1 MNILFNKSAQ
11 RSQQG
16 VVAILTAL
24 MIAVLI
30 GMGGLT
36 VDLGRLFIVRTEA
49 QSAMDA
55 CALAAAT
62 QLAPGQNNAL
72 ALTKAIAFGRAM
84 SDSTAISS
92 TGVARP
98 LNSLNKVN
106 FQSQSVVPA
115 NVSIKFSNA
124 LGGPYTDPG
133 GAVTFNTA
141 KYARCSYNV
150 TGITA
155 FFAGILGA
163 ATSNSI
169 QAQAAATLSPAISVS
184 AFPVAMCSSPTGNA
198 GNNWGLIPG
207 KWYGADNTGSSNGSY
222 GTGNFGW
229 IDFSTSGTTSG
240 CGNSNGATELQC
252 VIANPA
258 ATPTASIGTQ
268 VGRSGVINGVID
280 AWNTRFGI
288 YSNAFNS
295 TTAPPDTTGYAY
307 TATNWPN
314 RTNAYAGSPG
324 GTSAAIN
331 YKAARSGHLGFQGAA
346 ASGAGIKSNTSP
358 TSTVNHGLF
367 GRIRRIVI
375 TPIVNC
381 TVWAGGGSA
390 NPPIQDFSCAL
401 VLNPICQGTGA
412 CNPGL
417 GNGFGDAKVE
427 FIGLAS
433 AVNSPC
439 AGSGLPGGTIGPLVP
454 ALVQ

>member
-1 MNILFNKSAQ
+1 MDTSKKHLNRRPQ
-11 RSQQG
+11 RG

-30 GMGGLT
+30 GIGALT
-36 VDLGRLFIVRTEA
+36 IDLGRLFVVRTEA

-72 ALTKAIAFGRAM
+72 ALTRAIAFGRAM
-84 SDSTAISS
+84 SDSLAISS
-92 TGVARP
+92 TGTARP

-106 FQSQSVVPA
+106 FQSAQVVPS
-115 NVSIKFSNA
+115 NIVVRFSTA
-124 LGGPYTDPG
+124 LGGPYSDPG
-133 GAVTFNTA
+133 GSVNFNTA
-141 KYARCSYNV
+141 KYARCSYTV
-150 TGITA
+150 PGVTA
-155 FFAGILGA
+155 FFSGILGA
-163 ATSNSI
+163 STSNAV

-184 AFPVAMCSSPTGNA
+184 AFPVAMCSAPGSNA
-198 GNNWGLIPG
+198 STNWGLIPG

-229 IDFSTSGTTSG
+229 VDFSTSGTTSG
-240 CGNSNGATELQC
+240 CGNANGASELQC

-258 ATPTASIGTQ
+258 AAPTASIGTQ
-268 VGRSGVINGVID
+268 VGRSGVISGVID

-288 YSNAFNS
+288 YSNSFNTS
-295 TTAPPDTTGYAY
+295 TAPPDTTGYAY

-314 RTNAYAGSPG
+314 RANAYSGSPG
-324 GTSAAIN
+324 GTSTAVN
-331 YKAARSGHLGFQGAA
+331 YANARSAHLGFQGAA
-346 ASGAGIKSNTSP
+346 ASGAGIKSNTHP
-358 TSTVNHGLF
+358 TSTANHGLF
-367 GRIRRIVI
+367 GRIRRVVI
-375 TPIVNC
+375 TPVVNC
-381 TVWAGGGSA
+381 SVWAGGGSA

-417 GNGFGDAKVE
+417 GNGFSDAKVE